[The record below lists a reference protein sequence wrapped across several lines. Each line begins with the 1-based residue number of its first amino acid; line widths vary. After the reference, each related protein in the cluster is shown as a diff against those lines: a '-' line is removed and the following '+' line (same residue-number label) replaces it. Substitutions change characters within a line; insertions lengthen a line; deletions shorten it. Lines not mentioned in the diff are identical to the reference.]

1 MPIPIYQ
8 FLKRAENRRVKG
20 LKVLVD
26 LDTLKT
32 FYPAG
37 MRLKNRPKK
46 AMLVEDPRSRF
57 NGEFW
62 EVYPIA
68 TTPTQVYIVCPFCKT
83 VHVHGNHDGFREPHC
98 YGLHGDGYYY
108 IMEAPEMLKNVEGG

>member
-1 MPIPIYQ
+1 MNIYD
-8 FLKRAENRRVKG
+8 FKKKAFSRTRKMN
-20 LKVLVD
+20 VLVD

-68 TTPTQVYIVCPFCKT
+68 TTPHTSLHCLSVLQNCPCT
-83 VHVHGNHDGFREPHC
+83 WECGRE
-98 YGLHGDGYYY
+98 L
-108 IMEAPEMLKNVEGG
+108 